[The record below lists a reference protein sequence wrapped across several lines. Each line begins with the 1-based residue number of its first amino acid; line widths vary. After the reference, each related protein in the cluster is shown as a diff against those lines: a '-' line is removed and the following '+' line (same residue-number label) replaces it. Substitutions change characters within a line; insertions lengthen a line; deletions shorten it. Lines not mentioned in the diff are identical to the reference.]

1 MRAPVPAWVGL
12 LLLLLSS
19 AALAEQQLAVYPGAV
34 HTRIGNE
41 LVIGGQL
48 HRIAYFLTDDPVKK
62 VATHFH
68 AKWRDEG
75 LPTTFNAVGPEE
87 YVVSSFRTREGL
99 QRSVILRRHGNK
111 TLGFTVLKDLWVEV
125 KPPSAPF
132 LALENTLLATDLV
145 ARDDGGNM
153 QHRSLVVAGTLAGVA
168 DRLDR
173 GLRGA
178 GFHSVRRTEG
188 QDGAFKRVTL
198 EFSRRGEQMVS
209 VVSELGSGQVAVLQ
223 SWIGSDR
230 PDGVAN
236 DVALDA
242 LKRQGAGR

>member
-1 MRAPVPAWVGL
+1 MRGLRPALLGL
-12 LLLLLSS
+12 LLLSTV
-19 AALAEQQLAVYPGAV
+19 AHAEQQLAVYPGAV

-62 VATHFH
+62 VAEHFH
-68 AKWRDEG
+68 RQWREQG

-87 YVVSSFRTREGL
+87 FVVSSFRTREGL

-132 LALENTLLATDLV
+132 LALENTLLASDMV

-153 QHRSLVVAGTLAGVA
+153 QHRSLVVEGTLSEVTQ
-168 DRLDR
+168 RLSR
-173 GLRGA
+173 GLTQA

-188 QDGAFKRVTL
+188 QEGALKRVTL

-209 VVSELGSGQVAVLQ
+209 VVSELGDGRLAVLQ

-242 LKRQGAGR
+242 LRRGEGAR

>member
-1 MRAPVPAWVGL
+1 MRVSRTALLTL
-12 LLLLLSS
+12 LLLLPVASR
-19 AALAEQQLAVYPGAV
+19 AEQQLAVYPGAV

-48 HRIAYFLTDDPVKK
+48 HRLAYFLTDDPVRK
-62 VATHFH
+62 VAEHFH
-68 AKWRDEG
+68 KQWREEG
-75 LPTTFNAVGPEE
+75 LPTTINAVGPEE
-87 YVVSSFRTREGL
+87 FVVSSFRTREGL

-125 KPPSAPF
+125 KPPTAPF
-132 LALENTLLATDLV
+132 LALENTLLASDMV

-153 QHRSLVVAGTLAGVA
+153 QHRSLVVEGSLTEVA
-168 DRLDR
+168 DRLNR
-173 GLRGA
+173 GLTQA
-178 GFHSVRRTEG
+178 GFHRVRRTDG
-188 QDGAFKRVTL
+188 RDGASKRVSL

-209 VVSELGSGQVAVLQ
+209 VVSELGDGRVAVLQ

-242 LKRQGAGR
+242 LRRQEAAR